1 MQEEFAQRI
10 ATALQDGQVHSKED
24 LHKLKQ
30 RLARELHAPLP
41 KDSQLIAS
49 LPPAVVEKFLPLLRK
64 KPMRTGSGV
73 AVLAVMSSPAGCP
86 HGKCVYCPG
95 GPEVDA
101 PQSYT
106 GFEPSTMRAKRW
118 DYNPFLIAR
127 SRLGQLARN
136 GHSVSK
142 VDVVI
147 QGGTFPARDKAY
159 QDWFVAGIYAGC
171 NAGPEVDPEGG
182 FVPFDIWQAWDPD
195 THEAVLRAAMK
206 ENETAD
212 CRVIGLTIET
222 KPDWCLEPHVDAM
235 LRYGCTRVELGIQ
248 TLDEETT
255 QLTHRGH
262 TVQDAADALRVCRD
276 AGLKVCVHMMP
287 GLPRKAAD
295 GSASLMP
302 NPEMD
307 LEDMRRLFDE
317 QEWRPDML
325 KIYPTLVVMEG
336 ETPLKKWWKE
346 GRYQPYD
353 TDQAAHVIA
362 QSYQFIPAYC
372 RIQRVDR
379 DIPTTHVEAGVQNS
393 NLRQFVE
400 AEAHEQG
407 IRVRDVRARE
417 VHRREASG
425 ERLQI
430 VEREYAASGGQE
442 VFISLEDPA
451 ADAIAGFVRLRRVG
465 PNPHR
470 HEFQHP
476 HGTAVVRELK
486 VYGTAQDLGEHG
498 AGTFQ
503 HKGLGAQLMQAA
515 EDRARDWAV
524 GRILVIAGVGVKEYY
539 RRRGYEDLGPYV
551 AREP

>member
-1 MQEEFAQRI
+1 MEQEFVVRVA
-10 ATALQDGQVHSKED
+10 AALQAGEVQTKDD
-24 LHKLKQ
+24 LHRVKQ
-30 RLARELHAPLP
+30 RLARELKAPIP
-41 KDSQLIAS
+41 RDSQLIAA
-49 LPPAVVEKFLPLLRK
+49 LPDDIVQANLDVLRK

-73 AVLAVMSSPAGCP
+73 AVLAVMSSPEGCP
-86 HGKCVYCPG
+86 HGKCIYCPG

-118 DYNPFLIAR
+118 SYDPYRIAR
-127 SRLGQLARN
+127 ARLGQLARN

-147 QGGTFPARDKAY
+147 QGGTFPARDRAY

-171 NAGPEVDPEGG
+171 NAGPDADPDAG
-182 FVPFDIWQAWDPD
+182 FVPFELFSTWHPETQDAI
-195 THEAVLRAAMK
+195 LRDAMK
-206 ENETAD
+206 TNETAA

-222 KPDWCLEPHVDAM
+222 KPDWCLEPHVDGM

-255 QLTHRGH
+255 QLTNRGH

-287 GLPRKAAD
+287 GLPRP
-295 GSASLMP
+295 GTRMP
-302 NPEMD
+302 DPEMD
-307 LEDMRRLFDE
+307 LEDMRRLFE
-317 QEWRPDML
+317 EEEWRPDML

-336 ETPLKKWWKE
+336 ETTLKKWWKD
-346 GRYQPYD
+346 GVYVPYD
-353 TDQAAHVIA
+353 TEAAARVIA
-362 QSYQFIPAYC
+362 SCYQHIPAYC

-393 NLRQFVE
+393 NLRQIVE
-400 AEAHEQG
+400 AEASERG
-407 IRVRDVRARE
+407 IPVRDVRARE
-417 VHRREASG
+417 VHRRPTAAGKLSLK
-425 ERLQI
+425 ERS
-430 VEREYAASGGQE
+430 YAASGGHE
-442 VFISLEDPA
+442 TFLSLEDPET
-451 ADAIAGFVRLRRVG
+451 DSIAGFVRLRRAG

-470 HEFQHP
+470 PEMHDP
-476 HGTAVVRELK
+476 NGVAIVRELK
-486 VYGTAQDLGEHG
+486 VYGTAKDLGEHG
-498 AGTFQ
+498 DGFQ
-503 HKGLGAQLMQAA
+503 HQGLGTQLMEAA
-515 EDRARDWAV
+515 EAQAREWGV

-551 AREP
+551 AKSP